1 MEDALTRRPL
11 AVLAVALLG
20 GVLFLSACKTATP
33 TWESSAEFRLQNVE
47 AALLQV
53 QDELKQLE
61 ARQSGDD
68 KKWEE
73 ARAKLDE
80 LLALL
85 RVKGAAPEG
94 AAPVATPAPARTRP
108 PETGQTLASLPR
120 SASASAAS
128 SVAPAAP
135 AAPAAPVAPARTETP
150 SSAAAAPAAPSAQS
164 SEEAA
169 AHASG
174 RLETKPKLWETLP
187 PSALSEEGKAK
198 LAARETGEKV
208 SALVGASP
216 SAAGT
221 APGPSAY
228 APSATA
234 PSAPAPSASGTA
246 EKSAY
251 KEALGL
257 AMNGQTAQ
265 SKAAFNAFLAAYP
278 ASQLTPN
285 ALYWIGEC
293 DYNQKNYAQSILSF
307 QSVVNRYPG
316 HQKAADSLFKIGMA
330 QEQLGDRAGAAATF
344 QSLAAKYPGSELA
357 GAARSR
363 AGKLAK

>member
-11 AVLAVALLG
+11 AILAVALLG

-85 RVKGAAPEG
+85 RAKGAAPEG
-94 AAPVATPAPARTRP
+94 AMPVATPAPARTRP

-128 SVAPAAP
+128 SVAPV
-135 AAPAAPVAPARTETP
+135 APVAPVRTETP
-150 SSAAAAPAAPSAQS
+150 PPAAAAPAPPSAQS
-164 SEEAA
+164 SEAA
-169 AHASG
+169 ARVSG

-198 LAARETGEKV
+198 LAAKQAAGQTGEKV
-208 SALVGASP
+208 SAVVGASP
-216 SAAGT
+216 SAAQA
-221 APGPSAY
+221 APARTAY
-228 APSATA
+228 APSATV
-234 PSAPAPSASGTA
+234 PSAPAPAATTPGAA

-265 SKAAFNAFLAAYP
+265 SKTAFNAFLAAYP

-307 QSVVNRYPG
+307 QAVVNRYPG

-344 QSLAAKYPGSELA
+344 QSLAAKYPESELA